1 MATQSRP
8 LFVTPVSTLT
18 LTLTDT
24 IPITLTLFVYNWSLC
39 FKVMFFYG
47 SDSLEL
53 VRGFGFS
60 VFNVLAWCKIISNT
74 QFQVLAYDRIFWYFI
89 NSLMAIRAVYK
100 TGIFVLK
107 FCFLWVL
114 ILYFLG
120 LFCLL
125 VLVNGEVLDSL

>member
-1 MATQSRP
+1 
-8 LFVTPVSTLT
+8 
-18 LTLTDT
+18 
-24 IPITLTLFVYNWSLC
+24 
-39 FKVMFFYG
+39 MFFYG

-107 FCFLWVL
+107 FCF
-114 ILYFLG
+114 FMG
-120 LFCLL
+120 S
-125 VLVNGEVLDSL
+125 DSLFFGTILFVSIG